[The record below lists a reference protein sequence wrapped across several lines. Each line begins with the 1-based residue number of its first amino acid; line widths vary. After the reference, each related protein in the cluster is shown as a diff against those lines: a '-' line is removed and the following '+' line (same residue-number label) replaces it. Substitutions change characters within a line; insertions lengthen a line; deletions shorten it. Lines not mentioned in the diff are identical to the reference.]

1 MAQTLQI
8 LLVTEEP
15 FNERVPVYKT
25 NLGIDDGLLM
35 IDSHIL
41 SRELLFTGIAPVE
54 LCEAS

>member
-1 MAQTLQI
+1 LQI

-25 NLGIDDGLLM
+25 NLGVYDGLLM

-54 LCEAS
+54 LGEAS